1 MSLVV
6 VLRCMGLKLRFC
18 FGFELDL
25 SRFGFGLVAF
35 RGVVR
40 KYLAVGNGF
49 ELSGTEY
56 GFVFWLWSWTCRVLD
71 LVLSRSEG

>member
-1 MSLVV
+1 
-6 VLRCMGLKLRFC
+6 MGLKLRFS

-40 KYLAVGNGF
+40 TYLVVGNGF

-56 GFVFWLWSWTCRVLD
+56 GFSLLLC
-71 LVLSRSEG
+71 

>member
-1 MSLVV
+1 
-6 VLRCMGLKLRFC
+6 MGLKLRFC

-35 RGVVR
+35 GGGVIQ
-40 KYLAVGNGF
+40 KYLVVGNGF
-49 ELSGTEY
+49 ELCGTER

-71 LVLSRSEG
+71 LALSRSNE